1 MILSLVI
8 LVSAA
13 VVLLA
18 AGFIAGRASVMR
30 RIERYTAQI
39 AVNAA
44 EDAQYAAATAEH
56 DDQADQWPETLAS
69 LPKVPAHEPVPWQ
82 HHALE
87 LVEADAAEMPRAGWQ
102 LIDEQTWMPPVETLY
117 GRRAGDALSRLLW
130 EAALMPAGPAALPA
144 PQAALEAPR
153 STDG

>member
-8 LVSAA
+8 LVSGA
-13 VVLLA
+13 VVLVT
-18 AGFIAGRASVMR
+18 AGFIAGREW
-30 RIERYTAQI
+30 IIQRYLTISLAPLPPMP
-39 AVNAA
+39 
-44 EDAQYAAATAEH
+44 TP
-56 DDQADQWPETLAS
+56 DDEWADTLAG
-69 LPKVPAHEPVPWQ
+69 LPKVPAHEPGPRAGDFIIWQ
-82 HHALE
+82 HPDME
-87 LVEADAAEMPRAGWQ
+87 LVERDAPELPRTGWQ
-102 LIDEQTWMPPVETLY
+102 QLDGGTWMPPVETLY